1 MKLWKELL
9 VSGLEND
16 NYELDYI
23 NDEIIKD
30 IIQNK
35 CYKILLQI
43 KQTIEN
49 QKLSDKGCF
58 DKIEEIICSLEENNI
73 FCSRHDF

>member
-49 QKLSDKGCF
+49 QKLSDKDCLI
-58 DKIEEIICSLEENNI
+58 KLKK
-73 FCSRHDF
+73 